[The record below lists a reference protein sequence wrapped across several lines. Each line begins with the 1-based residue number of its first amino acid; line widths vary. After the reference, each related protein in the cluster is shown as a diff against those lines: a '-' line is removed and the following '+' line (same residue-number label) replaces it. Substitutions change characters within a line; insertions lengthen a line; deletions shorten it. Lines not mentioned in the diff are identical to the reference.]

1 MHRVYGYAPQ
11 GQQAHSPG
19 QAKRHPGYN
28 MGADMR
34 PERAKALKIRYLHCV
49 IVCFCPFRA
58 RAHTL
63 PKPGVPLRLPR
74 AMGLLPLRGVPVNT
88 VYLICKCCASYSQMP
103 CILFANAVY
112 LIYKNIAP
120 DFQSITICVLWDVIC
135 TVCEYLRQNTSP
147 YVAKP
152 PLAAGGAKM
161 AHFRLKQD
169 ALTVRYLRNGRIKAA
184 CK

>member
-1 MHRVYGYAPQ
+1 MLLPFQ
-11 GQQAHSPG
+11 GACSHITKTRGAASL
-19 QAKRHPGYN
+19 APGY
-28 MGADMR
+28 GLAAPAGR
-34 PERAKALKIRYLHCV
+34 TRKH
-49 IVCFCPFRA
+49 
-58 RAHTL
+58 
-63 PKPGVPLRLPR
+63 GVSHL
-74 AMGLLPLRGVPVNT
+74 
-88 VYLICKCCASYSQMP
+88 QML

-147 YVAKP
+147 YAAKP
-152 PLAAGGAKM
+152 PLAAGGAEM

-184 CK
+184 CKESREARFAMQKCPYRTAIWALLHCDMGTFARQYESLHGKTGRFRR